1 MTSAKRSYCVV
12 GGGISGL
19 TAAYRLRQA
28 AGDQASV
35 TLFEPSD
42 RLGGVL
48 RTEPVGGVAV
58 DVGAEAFVLRR
69 PEMPAL
75 LAELGLAN
83 EQLGTTGA
91 RPLIYSQA
99 RLHPL
104 PTGTLNGIPSS
115 AESMA
120 GLVNDETLAR
130 IAAEPDQPLNWRPGA
145 DPAVADLLVD
155 RFGEQV
161 VARSVDPMLSGVY
174 AGSSATIGLRSA
186 APTLA
191 AGLDAGAASVTDA
204 VRQALTSVS
213 SGPIFGAVGGGYT
226 VLVEELVRR
235 SRVRWE
241 RAAIEGIDAA
251 GQGWTLR
258 DAAGGQWHADA
269 VIFAVPARRLA
280 GLVETVAPRTAAAAG
295 RIESAS
301 SAVLAMAAPRGLAFP
316 QNSGVLVASGERLH
330 AKAITLS
337 SRKWGRRT
345 DVELLRLSFGRF
357 GDDLATRATD
367 DELLAWGLDDLAE
380 VFELTVDPV
389 DVHVQRWPDA
399 MPQYGPG
406 HRELIAELR
415 AGLPPTCQVAGSY
428 LDGIGVP
435 ACVGAAGRAA
445 AAAVRAV
452 ETPMAR

>member
-19 TAAYRLRQA
+19 TAAYRLRRT
-28 AGDQASV
+28 AGDDATI

-48 RTEPVGGVAV
+48 RTETVGGVAV
-58 DVGAEAFVLRR
+58 DVGAEAFVVRR
-69 PEMPAL
+69 PEMPEL
-75 LAELGLAN
+75 MAELGLAN

-91 RPLIYSQA
+91 RPLIYSQQ

-120 GLVNDETLAR
+120 GLVNDATLAR
-130 IAAEPDQPLNWRPGA
+130 IAAEPDQPLSWQPGS
-145 DPAVADLLVD
+145 DPAIADLLCD

-161 VARSVDPMLSGVY
+161 VARSVDPMLSGIY
-174 AGSSATIGLRSA
+174 AGSAATIGLRSA

-191 AGLDAGAASVTDA
+191 GGLDAGATSVTDA
-204 VRQALTSVS
+204 VRRALTSVTA
-213 SGPIFGAVGGGYT
+213 GPIFGAVGGGYT
-226 VLVEELVRR
+226 VLVDELVRH
-235 SRVRWE
+235 SHVEWVQ
-241 RAAIEGIDAA
+241 AAIAGIEAD

-258 DAAGGQWHADA
+258 DAAGAQWHADG
-269 VIFAVPARRLA
+269 VIFAVPATRLA
-280 GLVETVAPRTAAAAG
+280 RLVGAIAPGTAAAAD
-295 RIESAS
+295 RIDSAS
-301 SAVLAMAAPRGLAFP
+301 SAVLAMAVRRGLDFP

-357 GDDLATRATD
+357 GDDLATRASD
-367 DELLAWGLDDLAE
+367 DELLAWALEDLAT
-380 VFELTVDPV
+380 VFDLTVEPV
-389 DVHVQRWPDA
+389 DVHLQRWPDA

-406 HRELIAELR
+406 HRDLIAELR
-415 AGLPPTCQVAGSY
+415 AGLPSTCQVAGSY

-435 ACVGAAGRAA
+435 ACIGAAGRAA
-445 AAAVRAV
+445 AAAIRAV
-452 ETPMAR
+452 ETPVAR

>member
-48 RTEPVGGVAV
+48 RTEQVGGVAV
-58 DVGAEAFVLRR
+58 DVGAEAFVVRR
-69 PEMPAL
+69 PEIPAL

-130 IAAEPDQPLNWRPGA
+130 IAAEPDQPLNWRAGA

-174 AGSSATIGLRSA
+174 AG
-186 APTLA
+186 
-191 AGLDAGAASVTDA
+191 
-204 VRQALTSVS
+204 
-213 SGPIFGAVGGGYT
+213 
-226 VLVEELVRR
+226 
-235 SRVRWE
+235 
-241 RAAIEGIDAA
+241 
-251 GQGWTLR
+251 
-258 DAAGGQWHADA
+258 
-269 VIFAVPARRLA
+269 
-280 GLVETVAPRTAAAAG
+280 
-295 RIESAS
+295 
-301 SAVLAMAAPRGLAFP
+301 
-316 QNSGVLVASGERLH
+316 
-330 AKAITLS
+330 
-337 SRKWGRRT
+337 
-345 DVELLRLSFGRF
+345 
-357 GDDLATRATD
+357 
-367 DELLAWGLDDLAE
+367 
-380 VFELTVDPV
+380 
-389 DVHVQRWPDA
+389 
-399 MPQYGPG
+399 
-406 HRELIAELR
+406 
-415 AGLPPTCQVAGSY
+415 
-428 LDGIGVP
+428 
-435 ACVGAAGRAA
+435 
-445 AAAVRAV
+445 
-452 ETPMAR
+452 

>member
-130 IAAEPDQPLNWRPGA
+130 IAAEPDQPLNWRAGA

-186 APTLA
+186 APTVA

-235 SRVRWE
+235 GRFQWE
-241 RAAIEGIDAA
+241 QAAVEGIDAD

-258 DAAGGQWHADA
+258 DTTGGQWHADA

-280 GLVETVAPRTAAAAG
+280 GLVDTVAPRTAAAAG

-301 SAVLAMAAPRGLAFP
+301 SAVLAMAVPRGLAFP
-316 QNSGVLVASGERLH
+316 SNSGVLVASGERLH

-345 DVELLRLSFGRF
+345 DLELLRLSFGRF

-367 DELLAWGLDDLAE
+367 DELLAWGLEDLAT

-389 DVHVQRWPDA
+389 DVHLQRWPDA

-406 HRELIAELR
+406 HRQLIAELR
-415 AGLPPTCQVAGSY
+415 SGLPPTCQVAGSY